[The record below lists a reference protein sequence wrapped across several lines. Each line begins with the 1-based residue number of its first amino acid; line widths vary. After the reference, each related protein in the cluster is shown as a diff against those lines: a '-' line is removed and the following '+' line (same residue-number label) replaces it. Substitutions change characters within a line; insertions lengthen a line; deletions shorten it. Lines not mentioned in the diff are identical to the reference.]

1 MTEDLRVDTGLVRE
15 SGGKLQTIAGLI
27 PEPPATFSPPGGDAL
42 STAIAGKVAE
52 VVDPVVAQ
60 MPITKDALTRYA
72 QNVLNAADKYDT
84 TDRQIAEEILK
95 RLGLFDDAAGA
106 GGSGSAGGG
115 AGTARRGSAGSPA
128 RRRVPGGGR
137 GAAGRPDGPDDA
149 DADADGPT
157 GRSDPDA
164 AGGHGGGDS
173 AGDDARRSERRAAGR
188 SIVGDDRRGRGE
200 A

>member
-27 PEPPATFSPPGGDAL
+27 PEPPAAFSPPGGDAL

-72 QNVLNAADKYDT
+72 RNVLNAADKYDS

-95 RLGLFDDAAGA
+95 RLGLFDDAAG
-106 GGSGSAGGG
+106 
-115 AGTARRGSAGSPA
+115 
-128 RRRVPGGGR
+128 V
-137 GAAGRPDGPDDA
+137 
-149 DADADGPT
+149 
-157 GRSDPDA
+157 
-164 AGGHGGGDS
+164 
-173 AGDDARRSERRAAGR
+173 
-188 SIVGDDRRGRGE
+188 
-200 A
+200 